1 MRLLRGTWY
10 MEKNTSTHDQAI
22 EATDA
27 KSIINPNLSVIIFV
41 LFVIS
46 GFCGL
51 LYQIIWLRIALASF
65 GVITPVLSVVVSV
78 FMFGLAIGSWL
89 GGRWSERWRM
99 QTKSTPIYLYS
110 ICEFI
115 ICIGAFLTPLLFKLG
130 ENYLL
135 SIGGTDSAKYLL
147 LSSLI
152 IAGSLIPW
160 CTCMGMTYPSMM
172 AFLGEVD
179 RKNKI
184 SFSFLYL
191 ANVIGAMIG
200 AILTAM
206 VFIES
211 VGIHNSLKI
220 AAAGNLLI
228 AAVSFYLGYR
238 YDENSMTDK
247 VYPMSDVSD
256 TVTYI
261 PIRKI
266 FFYAILFLT
275 GFCSMAME
283 IVWVRAFTPTLSTT
297 IYAFAFILSLY
308 LLATWIGSYR
318 YRKHI
323 DQKKVRPLESLI
335 SISILVSILP
345 LVITDPRLSMIWT
358 KKESLI
364 SFIGLVIGIYCFCE
378 LLGYMTPFLIDQ
390 YSTGSPSKAGTG
402 YAVNITGCILGP
414 LFAGYMLL
422 PITGVKWAFV
432 ALSIPFVILFLLS
445 LKVLSSFKN
454 KDILFAVSGII
465 VLAAASLYSY
475 SFEEVAMSTN
485 SQVRRDYVATVVS
498 SGEGMK
504 KKLFVNGIGM
514 TSLTP
519 ITKIMA
525 HMPLAFR
532 ENPAQ
537 NALVICLGMGTT
549 YRSLMSWDIQ
559 VKGIELIPSVKEA
572 FTYYFDDASEII
584 NNPRGEIII
593 DDGRRYLK
601 RTTEKYDII
610 TIDPPPPIESS
621 GSSLLYSNEFYS
633 VVKSRLKENGIV
645 QQWHPGG
652 EDKIVE
658 AVTRSLVMS
667 FPYVKIFKSVE
678 GWGYHFIASIK
689 PLETPTADIFIKRIP
704 ERAKKDLME
713 WYPDQD
719 IRKIVGIILSKEL
732 QVYDILKR
740 DEDVYIS
747 DDRPYNEYY
756 LLRRCWNRLSNRFAE
771 IY

>member
-1 MRLLRGTWY
+1 MNNY
-10 MEKNTSTHDQAI
+10 NI
-22 EATDA
+22 PV
-27 KSIINPNLSVIIFV
+27 KSIIHPNLSVIIFI

-78 FMFGLAIGSWL
+78 FMFGLAIGSWI
-89 GGRWSERWRM
+89 GGRWSEKWRI

-115 ICIGAFLTPLLFKLG
+115 ICIGAFLTPLLFNLG

-135 SIGGTDSAKYLL
+135 SIGGTNSAKYLL
-147 LSSLI
+147 LSSFI

-179 RKNKI
+179 RQNKI

-200 AILTAM
+200 AILTAI

-238 YDENSMTDK
+238 YDGNSITDK
-247 VYPMSDVSD
+247 VHSIGAVSD
-256 TVTYI
+256 AITHT
-261 PIRKI
+261 PIKNI
-266 FFYAILFLT
+266 FFYSILFLT

-297 IYAFAFILSLY
+297 IYAFAFILFLY
-308 LLATWIGSYR
+308 LYATWIGSYQ
-318 YRKHI
+318 YRKDI
-323 DQKKVRPLESLI
+323 DHNKVQSLESLLAL
-335 SISILVSILP
+335 SILASILS
-345 LVITDPRLSMIWT
+345 LVITDPRLGMMLPQ
-358 KKESLI
+358 KEILI
-364 SFIGLVIGIYCFCE
+364 SIIGITIGIYCFCT
-378 LLGYMTPFLIDQ
+378 LLGYLTPLLIDL
-390 YSTGSPSKAGTG
+390 YSGGSPAKAGAC

-414 LFAGYMLL
+414 LFSGYMLL

-432 ALSIPFVILFLLS
+432 ILSIPFAILFLFS
-445 LKVLSSFKN
+445 LKVLSSFTK
-454 KDILFAVSGII
+454 KDVLRAVLGII
-465 VLAAASLYSY
+465 VIAAASLYSY
-475 SFEEVAMSTN
+475 SYEEVAINNN
-485 SQVRRDYVATVVS
+485 SQIRRDYVATVVS
-498 SGEGMK
+498 SGEGMEK
-504 KKLFVNGIGM
+504 RLFINGISI
-514 TSLTP
+514 TNLTP

-525 HMPLAFR
+525 HMPLAFHK
-532 ENPAQ
+532 NQAQ
-537 NALVICLGMGTT
+537 NALVICFGMGTT

-559 VKGIELIPSVKEA
+559 VKGVELIPSVKEA
-572 FTYYFDDASEII
+572 FTYYFDDALKIME
-584 NNPRGEIII
+584 NPKGEIII

-601 RTTEKYDII
+601 RNTAKYDII
-610 TIDPPPPIESS
+610 TIDPPPPVESS

-633 VVKSRLKENGIV
+633 LVKARLKEGGLL
-645 QQWHPGG
+645 QQWYPGG
-652 EDKIVE
+652 EDKILE
-658 AVTRSLVMS
+658 AITRSLVMS
-667 FPYVKIFKSVE
+667 FPYVKVFKSVE
-678 GWGYHFIASIK
+678 GWGCHFIASMK
-689 PLETPTADIFIKRIP
+689 PIETPTADIFINRIP
-704 ERAKKDLME
+704 ESAKKDLME
-713 WYPDQD
+713 WYPGQD
-719 IRKIVGIILSKEL
+719 MRKIVDIILSKEL
-732 QVYDILKR
+732 QINDILKI

-747 DDRPYNEYY
+747 DDKPYNEYF
-756 LLRRCWNRLSNRFAE
+756 LLRRCRNLIN
-771 IY
+771 

>member
-1 MRLLRGTWY
+1 MNNY
-10 MEKNTSTHDQAI
+10 NI
-22 EATDA
+22 PV
-27 KSIINPNLSVIIFV
+27 KSIIHPNLSVIIFI

-78 FMFGLAIGSWL
+78 FMFGLAIGSWI
-89 GGRWSERWRM
+89 GGRWSEKWRI

-115 ICIGAFLTPLLFKLG
+115 ICIGAFLTPLLFNLG

-135 SIGGTDSAKYLL
+135 SIGGTNSAKYLL
-147 LSSLI
+147 LSSFI

-179 RKNKI
+179 RQNKI

-200 AILTAM
+200 AILTAI

-238 YDENSMTDK
+238 YDGNSITDK
-247 VYPMSDVSD
+247 VHSIGAVSD
-256 TVTYI
+256 AITHT
-261 PIRKI
+261 PIKNI
-266 FFYAILFLT
+266 FFYSILFLT

-297 IYAFAFILSLY
+297 IYAFAFILFLY
-308 LLATWIGSYR
+308 LYATWIGSYQ
-318 YRKHI
+318 YRKDI
-323 DQKKVRPLESLI
+323 DHNKVQSLESLLAL
-335 SISILVSILP
+335 SILASILS
-345 LVITDPRLSMIWT
+345 LVITDPRLGMMLPQ
-358 KKESLI
+358 KEILI
-364 SFIGLVIGIYCFCE
+364 SIIGITIGIYCFCT
-378 LLGYMTPFLIDQ
+378 LLGYLTPLLIDL
-390 YSTGSPSKAGTG
+390 YSGGSPAKAGAC

-414 LFAGYMLL
+414 LFSGYMLL

-432 ALSIPFVILFLLS
+432 ILSIPFAILFLFS
-445 LKVLSSFKN
+445 LKVLSSFTK
-454 KDILFAVSGII
+454 KDVLRAVLGII
-465 VLAAASLYSY
+465 VIAAASLYSY
-475 SFEEVAMSTN
+475 SYEEVAINNN
-485 SQVRRDYVATVVS
+485 SQIRRDYVATVVS
-498 SGEGMK
+498 SGEGMEK
-504 KKLFVNGIGM
+504 RLFINGISI
-514 TSLTP
+514 TNLTP

-525 HMPLAFR
+525 HMPLAFHK
-532 ENPAQ
+532 NQAQ
-537 NALVICLGMGTT
+537 NALVICFGMGTT

-559 VKGIELIPSVKEA
+559 VKGVELIPSVKEA
-572 FTYYFDDASEII
+572 FTYYFDDALKIME
-584 NNPRGEIII
+584 NPKGEIII

-601 RTTEKYDII
+601 RTTARYDII
-610 TIDPPPPIESS
+610 TIDPPPPVESS

-633 VVKSRLKENGIV
+633 LVKARLKEGGLL
-645 QQWHPGG
+645 QQWYPGG
-652 EDKIVE
+652 EDKILE
-658 AVTRSLVMS
+658 AITRSLVMS
-667 FPYVKIFKSVE
+667 FPYVKVFKSVE
-678 GWGYHFIASIK
+678 GWGCHFIASMK
-689 PLETPTADIFIKRIP
+689 PIETPTADIFINRIP
-704 ERAKKDLME
+704 ESAKKDLME
-713 WYPDQD
+713 WYPGQD
-719 IRKIVGIILSKEL
+719 MRKIVDIILSKEL
-732 QVYDILKR
+732 QINDILKI

-747 DDRPYNEYY
+747 DDKPYNEYF
-756 LLRRCWNRLSNRFAE
+756 LLRRCRNLIN
-771 IY
+771 